1 MLRIKKYVKVS
12 DIDVAYELNQK
23 KRNIIIGGMHWLKMG
38 DRQVNTAID
47 LSDLG
52 LDTIEETED
61 FFEIGCMTTLRQLE
75 QHGGLDR
82 YTGGAVKEAVKNIVG
97 VQFRNTAT
105 VGGSFYGRYGF
116 SDVLTAFMAMD
127 TYVVC
132 HNAGIVNIKEF
143 SARKPDRDIIVKI
156 IVKKTKL
163 DMAYMA
169 QRHARTDFPVLT
181 CAVSF
186 WAGVWHA
193 AVGARPAKAEVV
205 LGEYLDCGRD
215 ISEEDAEKFGEY
227 VASRMSFGS
236 NMRGSAE
243 YRKKIASVL
252 VKRAM
257 LEAGRKR

>member
-1 MLRIKKYVKVS
+1 MKTKLSKKTKKAICIYLAVLLLLYIVVQLLPKVTDVFETTQILRPGTLKLS
-12 DIDVAYELNQK
+12 YE
-23 KRNIIIGGMHWLKMG
+23 
-38 DRQVNTAID
+38 TD

-132 HNAGIVNIKEF
+132 HNAGIEH
-143 SARKPDRDIIVKI
+143 KP
-156 IVKKTKL
+156 
-163 DMAYMA
+163 
-169 QRHARTDFPVLT
+169 Q
-181 CAVSF
+181 
-186 WAGVWHA
+186 
-193 AVGARPAKAEVV
+193 
-205 LGEYLDCGRD
+205 
-215 ISEEDAEKFGEY
+215 
-227 VASRMSFGS
+227 
-236 NMRGSAE
+236 
-243 YRKKIASVL
+243 
-252 VKRAM
+252 
-257 LEAGRKR
+257 